1 MVDKLLGSSGE
12 VGFEVEPTDPAGQL
26 IGVLQHGPEL
36 TDQLFIGL
44 IILVTEKVRQQADG
58 LDLTFHFPCVWARH
72 SQSKARKK
80 GYSLNL
86 WEYPLKLV

>member
-1 MVDKLLGSSGE
+1 MMIDKFLGSSGK
-12 VGFEVEPTDPAGQL
+12 VGSEVEPADPAGQL

-44 IILVTEKVRQQADG
+44 IILVTEKVRQQANG
-58 LDLTFHFPCVWARH
+58 LDLTFHFPCVWARR

-80 GYSLNL
+80 DT
-86 WEYPLKLV
+86 P